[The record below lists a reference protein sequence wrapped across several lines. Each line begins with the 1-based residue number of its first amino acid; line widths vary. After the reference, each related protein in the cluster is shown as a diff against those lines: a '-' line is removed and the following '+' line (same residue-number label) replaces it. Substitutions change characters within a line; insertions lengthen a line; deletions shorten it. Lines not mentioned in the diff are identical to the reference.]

1 MRVLTPAL
9 ITLLMLGVIGLL
21 VFFYIVKTF
30 FWVGEEPEQ
39 ASTVRTVPM
48 ASADIPAGTFI
59 TSDHIVNGR
68 LDESKMTRET
78 ILNRD
83 AIVGRYAKE
92 DIPQAQAIVTSQLY
106 APDERPPLDMNP
118 GMRAVTIGLGNS
130 TDIVDGLIKPNDY
143 VDVHLSIND
152 NRGDARYRGGF
163 TMTMFKGIRVLAIN
177 RMTQRTDL
185 SRGANTITF
194 ELTPEQSNILLEAKK
209 HGEIVVTYAPE
220 GAGSGGVDVADA
232 DRAYFEEILGLPVP
246 PEKEKPFLTEIW
258 RRGSRSV
265 IGYGDEWDDDWG
277 DDYNGATPWI
287 ETPGWAPPRNN
298 GGGYNGYGRGYN
310 GYRGGYRGT
319 QVSPPTTD
327 NPETQQNPNTVN
339 SQLRS
344 NGRLNPSA

>member
-30 FWVGEEPEQ
+30 FWGGEAPEPV
-39 ASTVRTVPM
+39 STVRTVPM
-48 ASADIPAGTFI
+48 ASADIPAGTYI

-78 ILNRD
+78 ILNKD
-83 AIVGRYAKE
+83 AIIGRYAKK
-92 DIPQAQAIVTSQLY
+92 DIPQAQAIETNQLY
-106 APDERPPLDMNP
+106 APDERPPLKMNP
-118 GMRAVTIGLGNS
+118 GMRALTIGLGNS
-130 TDIVDGLIKPNDY
+130 TDLVDGLIKPDDY

-152 NRGDARYRGGF
+152 NQGDARYRGGF
-163 TMTMFKGIRVLAIN
+163 TMTMFKGVRVLAIN

-194 ELTPEQSNILLEAKK
+194 EVTPMQANIMLEAQK
-209 HGEIVVTYAPE
+209 HGEIVVTYAPD
-220 GAGSGGVDVADA
+220 GPGSGGVDVAEA
-232 DRAYFEEILGLPVP
+232 DRAYFEEILGLPEP
-246 PEKEKPFLTEIW
+246 PEKDKPFLTEIW

-265 IGYGDEWDDDWG
+265 IGYGDEWDGDWD
-277 DDYNGATPWI
+277 DDYNRATPWI

-298 GGGYNGYGRGYN
+298 NGGYGN
-310 GYRGGYRGT
+310 GYRGRGGYNGYRGT
-319 QVSPPTTD
+319 QVSPPTPS